1 MTLDAKTFIKSLTT
15 RPGVYQMLDKHQKVL
30 YVGKAK
36 NLKRRINSYFRKNIK
51 DLKTLA
57 LIAKIAD
64 IKTII
69 TRTENE
75 ALILENNLIKKFH
88 PPYNIIFRDD
98 KSYPYILI
106 SEDKFPSITPYRGK
120 CSKKG
125 KYFGPYP
132 SAAAMHETL
141 NLLQKLFRIR
151 SCKNSFFNARSRPCL
166 QYQIKRCSAPCVK
179 FISQSDYAKDIQN
192 AILFLQ
198 GKSDVIIQQLEE
210 KMDQITKKLQFE
222 IAAIYR
228 DQIQNLREIQSQQ
241 YVSSKRE
248 NADVIAIAE
257 NNGFVCIC
265 ILLIRHGRILGNKN
279 FFQKLPLEE
288 KPQTVLT
295 TFITQYYL
303 NNNNKAPPNIIL
315 CHKIADLKTL
325 QQIIASQINESIK
338 LQHSVRG
345 IKKKWQ
351 QITKINAQESLNT
364 YLLSK
369 ANLHQRFFAL
379 QQALKIHLL
388 PKRLECFD
396 VSHTMGEATVA
407 SCVVFDQNGPIKND
421 YRKFNITNITPGDD
435 VAAMYQALKR
445 RFKSSKKKLPDILII
460 DGGKTQLKQAEKI
473 LKELKIAEITVLA
486 IAKGTTR
493 KPGWETIFMPGQARP
508 INLPPDSHALHL
520 IQQIRDEAHRFAI
533 TAHRARR
540 AKSRKKSSLEN
551 IPGVGIKRRQMLLK
565 HFGGLQGILKASIE
579 DLTKTPN
586 ISQQL
591 AQKIYDNLH

>member
-1 MTLDAKTFIKSLTT
+1 MTLDVKTFIKSLTT
-15 RPGVYQMLDKHQKVL
+15 RPGVYQMLDKHQKTL
-30 YVGKAK
+30 YIGKAK
-36 NLKRRINSYFRKNIK
+36 NLKRRISSYFRKNIK
-51 DLKTLA
+51 DPKTTA
-57 LIAKIAD
+57 LVAKIAD
-64 IKTII
+64 IKIII

-75 ALILENNLIKKFH
+75 ALILENNLIKKLQ

-98 KSYPYILI
+98 KSYPYIFI

-120 CSKKG
+120 RSKKG
-125 KYFGPYP
+125 QYFGPYP

-141 NLLQKLFRIR
+141 NLLQKLFHIR
-151 SCKNSFFNARSRPCL
+151 SCKNSFFNARTRPCL

-179 FISQSDYAKDIQN
+179 LISQNDYAKDIQN

-198 GKSDVIIQQLEE
+198 GKSDIIIQQLEE
-210 KMDQITKKLQFE
+210 KMDQATKKLQFE
-222 IAAIYR
+222 NSAIYR
-228 DQIQNLREIQSQQ
+228 DQIKNLRETQSQQ
-241 YVSSKRE
+241 YVSSKHE
-248 NADVIAIAE
+248 NTDVIAIAE

-288 KPQTVLT
+288 TTQAILT
-295 TFITQYYL
+295 SFMTQYYL
-303 NNNNKAPPNIIL
+303 NNNNEIPSNIVL
-315 CHKIADLKTL
+315 CHKSTDLKTL
-325 QQIIASQINESIK
+325 QQIIASQTNKSIK
-338 LQHSVRG
+338 IQHSVRG

-351 QITKINAQESLNT
+351 QITKMNAQESLST

-369 ANLHQRFFAL
+369 ANLHQRFLAL
-379 QQALKIHLL
+379 QQELKLL
-388 PKRLECFD
+388 SSPKHLECFD

-445 RFKSSKKKLPDILII
+445 RFKSSEKKLPDILII
-460 DGGKTQLKQAEKI
+460 DGGKTQLKQAEKV
-473 LKELKIAEITVLA
+473 LKELTISEIIVLA
-486 IAKGTTR
+486 IAKGITR
-493 KPGWETIFMPGQARP
+493 KPGWETIFILGQATP

-540 AKSRKKSSLEN
+540 AKSRKKSSLED
-551 IPGVGIKRRQMLLK
+551 IPGIGTKRRQMLLK
-565 HFGGLQGILKASIE
+565 HFGGLQGVLKASIE
-579 DLTKTPN
+579 DLAKTPN

>member
-1 MTLDAKTFIKSLTT
+1 MALDVKTFIKSLTT

-51 DLKTLA
+51 DPKTIA

-64 IKTII
+64 IKIII

-75 ALILENNLIKKFH
+75 ALILENNLIKKHH

-120 CSKKG
+120 RSKKG

-141 NLLQKLFRIR
+141 NLLQKLFHIR
-151 SCKNSFFNARSRPCL
+151 SCKNSFFNNRSRPCL

-179 FISQSDYAKDIQN
+179 FITQSDYAKDIQN

-198 GKSDVIIQQLEE
+198 GKSDIIIQQLEE
-210 KMDQITKKLQFE
+210 KMEQATKKLQFE
-222 IAAIYR
+222 TAAIYR
-228 DQIQNLREIQSQQ
+228 DQIQNLRETQSQQ
-241 YVSSKRE
+241 YVSSQRE
-248 NADVIAIAE
+248 NTDVIAVAE
-257 NNGFVCIC
+257 NNGFVCIY
-265 ILLIRHGRILGNKN
+265 ILLIRYGRILGNKS

-288 KPQTVLT
+288 KTQTILT

-303 NNNNKAPPNIIL
+303 SNNNEIPSNIIL
-315 CHKIADLKTL
+315 CHKITNLKTL
-325 QQIIASQINESIK
+325 QQIIASQTNKSIK
-338 LQHSVRG
+338 MQCSVRG

-351 QITKINAQESLNT
+351 QIAKINAQESLNT

-369 ANLHQRFFAL
+369 ANLHQRFSAL
-379 QQALKIHLL
+379 QQELKLHSL

-435 VAAMYQALKR
+435 IAAMYQALKR
-445 RFKSSKKKLPDILII
+445 RFKSSEKKLPDILII
-460 DGGKTQLKQAEKI
+460 DGGKTQLKQAEKV
-473 LKELKIAEITVLA
+473 LNELKISEIIILA
-486 IAKGTTR
+486 IAKGITR
-493 KPGWETIFMPGQARP
+493 KPGWETIFMLGQSKP
-508 INLPPDSHALHL
+508 INLPPDSYALHL

-551 IPGVGIKRRQMLLK
+551 IPGIGMKRRQMLLK
-565 HFGGLQGILKASIE
+565 HFGGLQGILKASVE
-579 DLTKTPN
+579 DLAKTPN

>member
-1 MTLDAKTFIKSLTT
+1 MTLDVKTFIKPLTT
-15 RPGVYQMLDKHQKVL
+15 RPGVYQMLDKHQKIL

-36 NLKRRINSYFRKNIK
+36 NLKRRVNSYFRKNIK
-51 DLKTLA
+51 NPKTIA
-57 LIAKIAD
+57 LITKIAD
-64 IKTII
+64 IKIII

-75 ALILENNLIKKFH
+75 ALILENNLIKKLQ

-120 CSKKG
+120 RSKKG
-125 KYFGPYP
+125 NYFGPYP
-132 SAAAMHETL
+132 SIAAMHETL

-166 QYQIKRCSAPCVK
+166 QHQIKRCSAPCVK
-179 FISQSDYAKDIQN
+179 LIAQNDYKKDIKN

-198 GKSDVIIQQLEE
+198 GKSDVIIQQLEK
-210 KMDQITKKLQFE
+210 KMDQATKKLQFE

-228 DQIQNLREIQSQQ
+228 DQIQNLRETQSQQ

-248 NADVIAIAE
+248 NTDVIAVAE
-257 NNGFVCIC
+257 NNGVVCIC

-288 KPQTVLT
+288 KTQNILT
-295 TFITQYYL
+295 IFMAQYYL
-303 NNNNKAPPNIIL
+303 NHNNEIPNNIII
-315 CHKIADLKTL
+315 CQKITNLKTL
-325 QQIIASQINESIK
+325 QQIMMSQTNKTIK
-338 LQHSVRG
+338 LQYSVRG

-351 QITKINAQESLNT
+351 QITKINAQESLNA

-369 ANLHQRFFAL
+369 ANLHQRFLAL
-379 QQALKIHLL
+379 HQELKLSSL

-407 SCVVFDQNGPIKND
+407 SCVVFDQNGPTKND
-421 YRKFNITNITPGDD
+421 YRKFNITNINPGDD

-445 RFKSSKKKLPDILII
+445 RFKSSEKKLPDILII
-460 DGGKTQLKQAEKI
+460 DGGKTQLKQAEKV
-473 LKELKIAEITVLA
+473 LSELKNSEIIVLA
-486 IAKGTTR
+486 IAKGITR
-493 KPGWETIFMPGQARP
+493 KPGWETIFMLGKTKP
-508 INLPPDSHALHL
+508 INLPPDSYALHL

-540 AKSRKKSSLEN
+540 AKSRKN
-551 IPGVGIKRRQMLLK
+551 HP
-565 HFGGLQGILKASIE
+565 
-579 DLTKTPN
+579 
-586 ISQQL
+586 
-591 AQKIYDNLH
+591 